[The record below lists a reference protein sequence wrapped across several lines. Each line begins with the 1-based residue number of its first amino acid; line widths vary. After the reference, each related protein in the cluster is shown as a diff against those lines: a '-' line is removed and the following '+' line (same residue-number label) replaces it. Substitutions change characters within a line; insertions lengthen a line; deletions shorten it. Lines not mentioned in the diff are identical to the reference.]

1 MWKSSEW
8 AKVGIAALIMV
19 TIITIANA
27 APLEITIEEKVNTT
41 ATPQPYTGE
50 GPTFKYITNVT
61 GYVNITN
68 TGDDPIYDIWIALN
82 LTNITGSCSL
92 YYNGSNSSVSVS
104 GSASGFVPSKINKA
118 GVFNTTDANCFIH
131 IPLLK
136 PGQIVSVF
144 YDVDDSSMGIANG
157 APFNISEKYDP
168 PKIPARGNYTW
179 TVYFNVSLNE
189 TWWQS
194 TALGGLSGN
203 NVTLNI
209 TKYLSNQS
217 DNFGSPNWVYLNLS
231 DNSSDKGTSV
241 IFNSPYS
248 TATNTDGLNI
258 TNILLNTSN
267 PQVNISFRVT
277 GNYSNSTAAPHY
289 FEPFGF
295 AVFNFSLLE
304 GGNISGSYVVDVFAI
319 GNASINVTKDGPY
332 LDGSGNAWWRGNAT
346 INNTVSAS
354 LHYIVTNVTI
364 WATNQGS
371 FTDLVYGSFKCNDS
385 SSSPS
390 TGYVICEYNSSTSD
404 SLPKV
409 LDDTNPSITLPNV
422 GNWMNFSYN
431 QVPII
436 WANATF
442 KLIQSP
448 THGWGT
454 NNTTMHDY
462 NADYG
467 SNFIVIEKIYIIGT
481 YLVKVTK
488 HVKYNQTASGA
499 DNNVFDIYL
508 VVENIG
514 GNYSPYVYV
523 YDLIPQNFN
532 EFNWNGDWSD
542 VGQDGNWVNNSSML
556 AGNGSQ
562 DFSVS
567 PLYGTYYKGLYWRL
581 MPLNYTA
588 DGDGSYE
595 DWSEIDENKTVVIF
609 YQLNGTDDFRVLD
622 AFIVGIDPMYSMNE
636 QTSPKITL
644 VSGAKA
650 TNYENTLV
658 AIVFATTGAVALI
671 TRRNGRSR

>member
-8 AKVGIAALIMV
+8 AKIGIAVLIMV

-41 ATPQPYTGE
+41 VTPQEYTTGD
-50 GPTFKYITNVT
+50 GPTFTYTTNVT

-68 TGDDPIYDIWIALN
+68 TGSDPIYDIWIALK
-82 LTNITGSCSL
+82 LQNITGNCQHYWNNTSVVVTV
-92 YYNGSNSSVSVS
+92 GNSITI
-104 GSASGFVPSKINKA
+104 PDRINKP
-118 GVFNTTDANCFIH
+118 GVFNTSGANCFIH

-144 YDVDDSSMGIANG
+144 YDVDDSTMGIADG
-157 APFNISEKYDP
+157 APFSISEKYDP
-168 PKIPARGNYTW
+168 SKIPARGEYNW

-189 TWWQS
+189 TWWAN

-217 DNFGSPNWVYLNLS
+217 AHFGSPNWVYLNLS

-241 IFNSPYS
+241 IFDSPYS
-248 TATNTDGLNI
+248 DATATDGLNI
-258 TNILLNTSN
+258 TNILLNMSD

-277 GNYSNSTAAPHY
+277 GNYSNSTAAPYY

-295 AVFNFSLLE
+295 AVFNFSLVE

-319 GNASINVTKDGPY
+319 GNASINVTKYGPNETSY
-332 LDGSGNAWWRGNAT
+332 WFGNASIT
-346 INNTVSAS
+346 NTAGG
-354 LHYIVTNVTI
+354 LIYILTNVTM
-364 WATNQGS
+364 WATSQ
-371 FTDLVYGSFKCNDS
+371 TDFSN
-385 SSSPS
+385 
-390 TGYVICEYNSSTSD
+390 VISGPQEWT
-404 SLPKV
+404 PGE
-409 LDDTNPSITLPNV
+409 TLPPGGSWNTSQ
-422 GNWMNFSYN
+422 GDPKGINFSYS

-442 KLIQSP
+442 KLIKSP
-448 THGWGT
+448 TYGWGT
-454 NNTTMHDY
+454 NSTTFNDF
-462 NADYG
+462 NATYG

-488 HVKYNQTASGA
+488 HVKYNQTASDA
-499 DNNVFDIYL
+499 NNNVFDIYL

-523 YDLIPQNFN
+523 YDLIPQNFS
-532 EFNWNGDWSD
+532 EFNWNGSWTD
-542 VGQDGNWVNNSSML
+542 VGDDGNWVNKPSMF

-562 DFSVS
+562 DFSGS
-567 PLYGTYYKGLYWRL
+567 PLYGTYSKGLYWRL
-581 MPLNYTA
+581 MPLNYSA
-588 DGDGSYE
+588 NGDGSYE
-595 DWSEIDENKTVVIF
+595 DGDEIENNQTVVIF
-609 YQLNGTDDFRVLD
+609 YQLNGTGDFRVLD

>member
-8 AKVGIAALIMV
+8 AKIGFAALIMV

-41 ATPQPYTGE
+41 VTPQEYTTGD
-50 GPTFKYITNVT
+50 GPTFTYTTNVT

-68 TGDDPIYDIWIALN
+68 TGSDPIYDIWIALK
-82 LTNITGSCSL
+82 LQNITGNCQHYWNNTSVVVTV
-92 YYNGSNSSVSVS
+92 GNSITI
-104 GSASGFVPSKINKA
+104 PDRINKP
-118 GVFNTTDANCFIH
+118 GVFNTSGANCFIH

-144 YDVDDSSMGIANG
+144 YDVDDSTMGIADG
-157 APFNISEKYDP
+157 APFSISEKYDP
-168 PKIPARGNYTW
+168 SKIPARGEYNW
-179 TVYFNVSLNE
+179 TVYFNVSLNQ
-189 TWWQS
+189 TWWAN

-217 DNFGSPNWVYLNLS
+217 AHFGSPNWVYLNLS
-231 DNSSDKGTSV
+231 DNTTDRGSSE
-241 IFNSPYS
+241 IFDSPYS
-248 TATNTDGLNI
+248 DATATDGLNI

-277 GNYSNSTAAPHY
+277 GNYSNSTAAPYY

-295 AVFNFSLLE
+295 AVFNFSLVE

-371 FTDLVYGSFKCNDS
+371 FTDLVSGSFKCNNTHSDS
-385 SSSPS
+385 
-390 TGYVICEYNSSTSD
+390 GYVICEYNSSTS
-404 SLPKV
+404 SLLPRE
-409 LDDTNPSITLPNV
+409 LNNTNPSITLPDDND
-422 GNWMNFSYN
+422 WMNFSYN

-442 KLIQSP
+442 KLIKSP
-448 THGWGT
+448 TYGWGT

-462 NADYG
+462 NATYG

-488 HVKYNQTASGA
+488 HVKYNETASDA
-499 DNNVFDIYL
+499 NNNVFDIYL

-514 GNYSPYVYV
+514 GEESPYVYV

-542 VGQDGNWVNNSSML
+542 VGQDGNWVNKSSMF

-562 DFSVS
+562 DFSGS
-567 PLYGTYYKGLYWRL
+567 PLYGTYNKGHYWRL

-595 DWSEIDENKTVVIF
+595 DWDEIENNQTVVIF